1 MTKEYQNKV
10 SILLLSGFLLTGA
23 FLPIYKASA
32 QELENALKGVA
43 EKLEEIEAI
52 EQNKELSIE
61 EREQLETKA
70 RKEALYRIF
79 DLTLLE
85 DQDLKDKLSGLENL
99 NDEQEEMRES
109 LLKIFTENENAYDEM
124 KKRLEDAETLEDV
137 KQLATDFKNWRKAV
151 YDPKVKKI
159 IAFTLVFRQKA
170 ILTITQSRFTKIA
183 SDLKKLENTKL
194 ISEQDTAEYLK
205 KAADNIKKAEELN
218 QKTLELIKL
227 SEENAT
233 TTTDLLKKSD
243 GEEEEKP
250 EAKELIEESL
260 NNIKSAYQNFIE
272 ISGIVRKKL
281 GMK

>member
-1 MTKEYQNKV
+1 MIKEYQNKA
-10 SILLLSGFLLTGA
+10 SIFLLTGFLITGS
-23 FLPIYKASA
+23 FLPIHKAGA

-43 EKLEEIEAI
+43 EKLEEIEVI

-70 RKEALYRIF
+70 RKEALYQIF

-85 DQDLKDKLSGLENL
+85 DQDLKDRLSSLENL
-99 NDEQEEMRES
+99 NEEQEKIRES
-109 LLKIFTENENAYDEM
+109 LLKIFTENENAYEEM
-124 KKRLEDAETLEDV
+124 KKRLESAETLGDV
-137 KQLATDFKNWRKAV
+137 KQLATDFKNWRKMV

-170 ILTITQSRFTKIA
+170 ILTITQSRFAKIT

-194 ISEQDTAEYLK
+194 ISAQDTAEYLK
-205 KAADNIKKAEELN
+205 KASDHIKKAEELN
-218 QKTLELIKL
+218 RQALKSVKL
-227 SEENAT
+227 SEE
-233 TTTDLLKKSD
+233 KEF
-243 GEEEEKP
+243 EEEEGEKP
-250 EAKELIEESL
+250 EARELIEESL